1 MVTVVVAV
9 FGAAVGPWCEIASR
23 EPWSIDTAKGPS
35 DLFSVGRRS
44 TADQGYT
51 EARQFENACERCTAV
66 NGRARP
72 TPDSE
77 RRIDVTRYV
86 MVEQVPS

>member
-1 MVTVVVAV
+1 MTTVVVAV
-9 FGAAVGPWCEIASR
+9 FGAAVGPWCEIVSR
-23 EPWSIDTAKGPS
+23 GPSIFDTATGSS

-44 TADQGYT
+44 IADQGYT
-51 EARQFENACERCTAV
+51 EASQFENACERCTIV

-72 TPDSE
+72 MPDSE